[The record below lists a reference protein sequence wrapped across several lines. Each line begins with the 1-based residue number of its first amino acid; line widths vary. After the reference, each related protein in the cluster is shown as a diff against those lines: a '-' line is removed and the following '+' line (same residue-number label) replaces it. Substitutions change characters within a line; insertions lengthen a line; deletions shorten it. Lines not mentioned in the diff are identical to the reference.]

1 MKQIE
6 GSGEIFNTFNE
17 LKETLKGLEKTLIEA
32 SKPKKLVFM
41 ETKNDEQS

>member
-6 GSGEIFNTFNE
+6 GSGQILDTFKE
-17 LKETLKGLEKTLIEA
+17 LKETLKSLEKTLIQA

-41 ETKNDEQS
+41 ETNNEEQP